1 METFRRLRDFVTAPV
16 SIAPLA
22 VARVLF
28 GAVMTV
34 SCLRFVALGWI
45 DEQYIAP
52 QVHFPYY
59 GFSWV
64 TSLGDPGMYV
74 LFGVMTLAALGVMLG
89 AWYRMSIIAFALTFT
104 YVELIDKTYYLNHY
118 YFVSLAAFL
127 FVLLPAHRRFSV
139 DVWRR
144 PLLAADTIPRWC
156 IDILKLQLGIVYV
169 YAGIAKMTPSWLI
182 DAMPMRIWMPA
193 NDSLPVV
200 GGLMTIWWMPWVFA
214 WAGMLFDTTVP
225 LLLTWRRTRVA
236 AYVAVVIFHT
246 MTGMMFQIGVFPVVM
261 IAMTLIFF
269 DARVHERAIGMAS
282 STPSTHGVVRHQPAL
297 LAVMACFLV
306 VQLLLPWR
314 FLLYP
319 GELLWTE
326 QGYRFSWR
334 VMLMEKAGTAT
345 FYVRDRSTGRE
356 GAVNNAAFLNEH
368 QEKQMAMQPDMI
380 IQFAKILKE
389 HYALRGVHDPYVRA
403 EAWVTLNGAPSQ
415 LLVDSSIDL
424 SAQREGLH
432 HYDWILPRVH

>member
-1 METFRRLRDFVTAPV
+1 MDTLRRLRDLVTAPV

-28 GAVMTV
+28 GAVMTI
-34 SCLRFVALGWI
+34 SCLRFIALGWI
-45 DEQYIAP
+45 DEQYITP
-52 QVHFPYY
+52 RVHFPYY

-74 LFGVMTLAALGVMLG
+74 LFGVMTLAAVGVMLG
-89 AWYRMSIIAFALTFT
+89 AWYRISIIVFALTFT

-127 FVLLPAHRRFSV
+127 FALLPAHRRFSV

-144 PLLAADTIPRWC
+144 PLLAVDTIPRWC

-182 DAMPMRIWMPA
+182 DAMPMRLWMPA
-193 NDSLPVV
+193 NDALPVV
-200 GGLMTIWWMPWVFA
+200 GWLMTIWWMPWVFA

-225 LLLTWRRTRVA
+225 FLLMWRRTRVV
-236 AYVAVVIFHT
+236 AYVTVLIFHT
-246 MTGMMFQIGVFPVVM
+246 VTGMMFQIGVFPMVM

-269 DARVHERAIGMAS
+269 DARVHERVIGMRR
-282 STPSTHGVVRHQPAL
+282 STSPVHGSVRHQPVL
-297 LAVMACFLV
+297 LSVLAGYV
-306 VQLLLPWR
+306 VLQVLIPWR
-314 FLLYP
+314 FVFYP

-334 VMLMEKAGTAT
+334 VMLIEKAGTAT

-356 GAVNNAAFLNEH
+356 GVVNNADFLNDH

-380 IQFAKILKE
+380 MQFARMLKE
-389 HYALRGVHDPYVRA
+389 HYASQGVNDPYVRA

-432 HYDWILPRVH
+432 HYDWILPRVR